1 MCEIIG
7 RICIHE
13 DIYGYCMIDLCD
25 LGEEEL

>member
-13 DIYGYCMIDLCD
+13 DIYGYCLVDSCD
-25 LGEEEL
+25 LGECD